1 MAERRPPAIT
11 AVLLPVLVLMTGAVL
26 VWAVMSLPEPAPG
39 LGDRVRAELHRSG
52 VESSVTAVLLNF
64 RGYDT
69 LLEIGVLLLAAIGC
83 LALRGGRPPGP
94 FLLVSPA
101 GPVLSALT
109 HVLVPLMVMVSGY
122 LFWAGEHAP
131 GGAFQA
137 GAVLGAAGVLLLLGE
152 KISPHA
158 LPEALQ
164 RGLLGAGFAVFL
176 LIAAGVMTGGRSFLE
191 YPPGWAGSLIVFLEA
206 VLTVSIGL
214 TLMTLFAAN
223 PPAASPLR
231 RRAPAPEEEHGP

>member
-1 MAERRPPAIT
+1 MTELRPRAASSVLVQGLILLT
-11 AVLLPVLVLMTGAVL
+11 AALLIWAVLSFPD
-26 VWAVMSLPEPAPG
+26 PAPG
-39 LGDRVRAELHRSG
+39 LGDRVYADISRSG
-52 VESSVTAVLLNF
+52 VESPVTAVLLNF

-69 LLEIGVLLLAAIGC
+69 LLEIGVLLLAALGC

-94 FLLVSPA
+94 FLLVAPA

-122 LFWAGEHAP
+122 LFWAGGHAP

-152 KISPHA
+152 KVRPHV
-158 LPEALQ
+158 LPAGLL
-164 RGLLGAGFAVFL
+164 RGLLGVGFAVFL
-176 LIAAGVMTGGRSFLE
+176 LVAGGVMMGGRGFLE
-191 YPPGWAGSLIVFLEA
+191 YPPAWAGSLIVFLEA

-223 PPAASPLR
+223 PPAASPIR
-231 RRAPAPEEEHGP
+231 SSARGQEEEK